1 MKKQA
6 LFIIFL
12 IFAAALTG
20 CQTPGR
26 NPAGVIGSDGL
37 DDAYG
42 TAGVIPLAGRFTGGT
57 EYPGMFASVLFAYDS
72 SQVAA
77 GERQKIEA
85 VAQHLQMNPAHAV
98 IIEGHC
104 DERGSREY
112 NLALGER
119 RALAVRSYLSGLGI
133 EADRIQTKS
142 MGEEDPVDPGHNE
155 AAWRQNRRAEFILY
169 Y

>member
-6 LFIIFL
+6 LFVIL
-12 IFAAALTG
+12 LLFAAALTG
-20 CQTPGR
+20 CKTPGR
-26 NPAGVIGSDGL
+26 NPAGVYGSGEL
-37 DDAYG
+37 GDAYG
-42 TAGVIPLAGRFTGGT
+42 MEGVIPLAGRFTGGT
-57 EYPGMFASVLFAYDS
+57 EYPGIFTSVFFAYDS
-72 SQVAA
+72 SQVAPA
-77 GERQKIEA
+77 ERAKVEA
-85 VAQHLQMNPAHAV
+85 VAQHLKQNPAHAV

-142 MGEEDPVDPGHNE
+142 MGEEEPADPGHNE